1 MGIFP
6 VPEVNYAVQK
16 IDHLERKHVNRR
28 NQQQQQQQQQLV
40 RPDRNEKYCDKYE
53 IILKMIRLWILK

>member
-28 NQQQQQQQQQLV
+28 NQQQQQLV
-40 RPDRNEKYCDKYE
+40 RPDRNEEYCDKYE